1 MRHTPAK
8 EGCPRY
14 SEWVWGPGWTP
25 GNPEKPPH
33 APRPAAPPGTHSP
46 LTLARAAEPGS
57 VDPCCCRMPSG
68 PSATGRPG
76 AGREQPRATRQAGR
90 RRRASSPADAETR
103 PEPEESLAE
112 RGVAP
117 RGRRGRVPPC
127 PSPPCPTFPT
137 GERPPLARHGSVLG
151 GSSADALLPG
161 TGPQECGRPPGGDGA
176 HSRTA
181 STHSPY
187 RAVPRSPVL
196 ITVLLS
202 LSSLSSHCGE
212 RFVWSGFREV
222 QPTCE
227 ASSPPGWPLALKLQ
241 LQSYLRE
248 QAAPRG
254 HRCSQTFG
262 LGPFL
267 GTFLLKQETKDILS
281 SCKRNLGLLGS
292 ILLDTLFFKAEI

>member
-1 MRHTPAK
+1 MRHTPSK

-33 APRPAAPPGTHSP
+33 APRPAAALGTHSP

-57 VDPCCCRMPSG
+57 GDPRCCRMPSG

-76 AGREQPRATRQAGR
+76 AGREQPRTTRRAGR

-137 GERPPLARHGSVLG
+137 GERPPLARHGSALG

-161 TGPQECGRPPGGDGA
+161 TGPQECGGPPGGDGA

-181 STHSPY
+181 STHRPY

-196 ITVLLS
+196 NHCPPVPLLT
-202 LSSLSSHCGE
+202 LLTLRGE
-212 RFVWSGFREV
+212 I
-222 QPTCE
+222 C
-227 ASSPPGWPLALKLQ
+227 LKWLQ
-241 LQSYLRE
+241 
-248 QAAPRG
+248 
-254 HRCSQTFG
+254 
-262 LGPFL
+262 
-267 GTFLLKQETKDILS
+267 
-281 SCKRNLGLLGS
+281 GS
-292 ILLDTLFFKAEI
+292 TAHV